1 VEPIFAFIIAGGKSS
16 RMGQDKAFLVLDG
29 KTLIDHAIAQAKSVA
44 EEVFIVGPAAT
55 FSAYGRIVKDIF
67 PGCGPLGG
75 IHAALRRS
83 RSEYSLV
90 LPLDMPLVTPE
101 FLRFMLQKALASQAT
116 VTVPRAQDGYQPLCA
131 IYRSSFADLAETSL
145 QQNRCRI
152 DALFAADSI
161 CIIGAE
167 EMQQNG
173 FDPRMFDNLNS
184 PEDYQRVAA
193 MRSQSA
199 RSSIS

>member
-16 RMGQDKAFLVLDG
+16 RMGQDKAFLVLEG
-29 KTLIDHAIAQAKSVA
+29 KTLIDHAIAQAKSIA

-101 FLRFMLQKALASQAT
+101 FLRFMLQKALTTQAT
-116 VTVPRAQDGYQPLCA
+116 VTVPRAHDGYQPLCA
-131 IYRSSFADLAETSL
+131 IYRSSFAELAEAAL
-145 QQNRCRI
+145 KQNRCRI
-152 DALFAADSI
+152 DALFPADST

-184 PEDYQRVAA
+184 PEDYERVAA

-199 RSSIS
+199 RSSKN

>member
-1 VEPIFAFIIAGGKSS
+1 
-16 RMGQDKAFLVLDG
+16 MGQDKAFLVLDG